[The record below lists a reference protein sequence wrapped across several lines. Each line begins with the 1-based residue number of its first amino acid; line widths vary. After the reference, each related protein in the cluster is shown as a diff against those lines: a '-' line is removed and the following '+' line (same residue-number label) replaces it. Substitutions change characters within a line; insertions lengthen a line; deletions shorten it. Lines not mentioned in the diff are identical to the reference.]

1 VWTLRETDNVVE
13 TMTTT
18 EDPTVLLV
26 DDEPDL
32 LDVYELWLDG
42 SCEVRTASGG
52 DEALEA
58 VDEAVDVV
66 FLDRRMPGMAGDEV
80 LAEVRARG
88 YDPQVAMLTAVDPSA
103 DIVDLPF
110 DDYLTKPVSQTELES
125 VIDILLQRAEYD
137 ERSRELFAL
146 ASKRAA
152 LEASPEVDHRSSAE
166 YQELTAELRTLREE
180 VDESLDELLDHDYE
194 TAFREV

>member
-1 VWTLRETDNVVE
+1 VSKLMSGEKE
-13 TMTTT
+13 
-18 EDPTVLLV
+18 PTVLLV

-32 LDVYELWLDG
+32 LEVYDLWLDG
-42 SCEVRTASGG
+42 SCEVRTAG
-52 DEALEA
+52 DGEEALAA

-66 FLDRRMPGMAGDEV
+66 FLDRRMPGMSGDEV
-80 LAEVRARG
+80 VEEVRARG
-88 YDPQVAMLTAVDPSA
+88 YDPQVAMLTAVDPAA

-125 VIDILLQRAEYD
+125 VIDVLLQRAEYD

-152 LEASPEVDHRSSAE
+152 LEASPDVDHRSSGE
-166 YQELTAELRTLREE
+166 YQELTEELETLREE
-180 VDESLDELLDHDYE
+180 LDQNLTDLLEHDYE
-194 TAFREV
+194 SAFQEL

>member
-1 VWTLRETDNVVE
+1 MSET
-13 TMTTT
+13 TTTT
-18 EDPTVLLV
+18 EEATVLLV

-32 LDVYELWLDG
+32 IDVYELWLDG
-42 SCEVRTASGG
+42 CCEVRTAGSGE
-52 DEALEA
+52 EALEA

-80 LAEVRARG
+80 LEAFRARD
-88 YDPQVAMLTAVDPSA
+88 YDPQVAMLTAVDPAA

-110 DDYLTKPVSQTELES
+110 DDYLTKPVSRTELES
-125 VIDILLQRAEYD
+125 VIDVLLQRAEYD

-152 LEASPEVDHRSSAE
+152 LEASPDIDHHASAE
-166 YQELTAELRTLREE
+166 YQELTEELQTLREE
-180 VDESLDELLDHDYE
+180 IDESLDDLLDHDYE
-194 TAFREV
+194 TAFREL

>member
-1 VWTLRETDNVVE
+1 MFEP
-13 TMTTT
+13 TTGS
-18 EDPTVLLV
+18 EEPTVLLV

-32 LDVYELWLDG
+32 LEVYELWLDE

-52 DEALEA
+52 EEALEV
-58 VDEAVDVV
+58 VDEAVDVA

-80 LAEVRARG
+80 LEAFRARG
-88 YDPQVAMLTAVDPSA
+88 YDPQVAMLSAVDPAA

-110 DDYLTKPVSQTELES
+110 DDYLTKPISQTELES
-125 VIDILLQRAEYD
+125 VIDVLLQRAEYD

-152 LEASPEVDHRSSAE
+152 LEASPDIDHEASGE
-166 YQELTAELRTLREE
+166 YQELTEEVQALREE
-180 VDESLDELLDHDYE
+180 VDEGLNDLLDHDYE
-194 TAFREV
+194 TAFRQI